1 MNAKKLYIKLYAILL
16 AVVFVIVA
24 AIFVIRYCIMN
35 IPIIEESW
43 GMEILKYFVGYI
55 ILAVICGV
63 IAYTP
68 FTFYIQRKVHGLIK

>member
-1 MNAKKLYIKLYAILL
+1 MNAKKLFIKAYAILF
-16 AVVFVIVA
+16 AAVFVVVA
-24 AIFVIRYCIMN
+24 AIFVIRYCILN

-68 FTFYIQRKVHGLIK
+68 LVFYIQRKAHGLIK